1 MAGRSARPTKGREE
15 SDMLEWINGAA
26 EAGTEITMGVIGL
39 RLALSALLGLLVAAV
54 YLGSQRRAAGEV
66 FPFLMTLVLLSIL
79 VAMTTLVIGDNVAR
93 AFGLVGAL
101 SIVRFR
107 TVVDDTRDTSFVI
120 FAVVV
125 GMAIGAGYVSVCAVG
140 VPIVAMVALSMNAVG
155 RGLRPASPQALL
167 EVRIGRGIDPDPLLT
182 EVFRRYLTSYRLTAA
197 TTARQGIALDLHYA
211 VKLTQPDAPLTLLN
225 ELMRLEGVQ
234 NVELKTP

>member
-1 MAGRSARPTKGREE
+1 MLDWLNVAAA
-15 SDMLEWINGAA
+15 SDA
-26 EAGTEITMGVIGL
+26 EMTLGVIAL
-39 RLALSALLGLLVAAV
+39 RLTAAALAGLIVTAV

-107 TVVDDTRDTSFVI
+107 TIVDDTRDTSFVI

-125 GMAIGAGYVSVCAVG
+125 GMGIGAGYWDVCLVG
-140 VPIVAMVALSMNAVG
+140 VPIVAIVALLMNALG
-155 RGLRPASPQALL
+155 RGLRPAALESLL
-167 EVRIGRGIDPDPLLT
+167 EVRIGSGFDPDPLLT
-182 EVFRRYLTSYRLTAA
+182 DVFRKYLTSYRLTAA

-211 VKLTQPDAPLTLLN
+211 VKLTQPDAPLTLLK

-234 NVELKTP
+234 NVELKTS

>member
-1 MAGRSARPTKGREE
+1 MP
-15 SDMLEWINGAA
+15 EWLRAA
-26 EAGTEITMGVIGL
+26 ASTSVEITLGVIGF
-39 RLALSALLGLLVAAV
+39 RLAVAALLGVIVAAV
-54 YLGSQRRAAGEV
+54 YLGSQRRAAGDV
-66 FPFLMTLVLLSIL
+66 FPLLMTLVLLSIL

-125 GMAIGAGYVSVCAVG
+125 GMAAGAGYLAVCSIG
-140 VPIVAMVALSMNAVG
+140 VPLVAFMALTMNAVG
-155 RGLRPASPQALL
+155 RRFPSPTAETLL
-167 EVRIGRGIDPDPLLT
+167 EVRIGSGFDPDPLLT
-182 EVFRRYLTSYRLTAA
+182 DVFRRYLMSYRLTAA

-211 VKLTQPDAPLTLLN
+211 VRLTQPDTPLALLK
-225 ELMRLEGVQ
+225 ELMQLEGVQ
-234 NVELKTP
+234 NVELKSP

>member
-1 MAGRSARPTKGREE
+1 
-15 SDMLEWINGAA
+15 MLEWINKAATSGAD
-26 EAGTEITMGVIGL
+26 ITMGVIGL
-39 RLALSALLGLLVAAV
+39 RLAGAALLGLLVAAV
-54 YLGSQRRAAGEV
+54 YLGSQRRAAGDV
-66 FPFLMTLVLLSIL
+66 FPFLMTLVLLAIL
-79 VAMTTLVIGDNVAR
+79 VAMTTFVIGDNVAR

-125 GMAIGAGYVSVCAVG
+125 GMAIGAGYLDVCIVG
-140 VPIVAMVALSMNAVG
+140 VPIVAVVALSMNAVG
-155 RGLRPASPQALL
+155 CGLRPASRESLL
-167 EVRIGRGIDPDPLLT
+167 EVRIGSGFDPDPLLT

-211 VKLTQPDAPLTLLN
+211 VKLTQPDAPLTLLK

>member
-1 MAGRSARPTKGREE
+1 MF
-15 SDMLEWINGAA
+15 EWINQAA
-26 EAGTEITMGVIGL
+26 TSGVEISMGVIGL
-39 RLALSALLGLLVAAV
+39 RLAGAALLGLLVAAI
-54 YLGSQRRAAGEV
+54 YLKSQRRMAGEV

-125 GMAIGAGYVSVCAVG
+125 GMAVGAGYLDVCIVG
-140 VPIVAMVALSMNAVG
+140 VPIVAVVALTMNTVG
-155 RGLRPASPQALL
+155 RGLQSPSPEAML
-167 EVRIGRGIDPDPLLT
+167 EVRIGSGFDPDPLLT
-182 EVFRRYLTSYRLTAA
+182 EAFRKYLTSYRLTSA

-211 VKLTQPDAPLTLLN
+211 VKLTQPDAPLTLLK

>member
-1 MAGRSARPTKGREE
+1 MF
-15 SDMLEWINGAA
+15 EWINQAATSGADIS
-26 EAGTEITMGVIGL
+26 TGVIGL
-39 RLALSALLGLLVAAV
+39 RLAGAALLGLLVAAI
-54 YLGSQRRAAGEV
+54 YLGSQRRTAGEV

-79 VAMTTLVIGDNVAR
+79 VAMTTLVIGDNIAR

-125 GMAIGAGYVSVCAVG
+125 GMAVGAGYLDVCVVG
-140 VPIVAMVALSMNAVG
+140 VPIVAVVALTMNAVG
-155 RGLRPASPQALL
+155 RGIRLPSPEAML
-167 EVRIGRGIDPDPLLT
+167 EVRIGSGFDPDPLLT
-182 EVFRRYLTSYRLTAA
+182 EAFRKYLTSYRLTAA

-211 VKLTQPDAPLTLLN
+211 VKLTQPDAPLTLLK